1 MGGMNDCHDFWRNIF
16 AQSNLK
22 NFDAQTPSS
31 VEFTFNKTSICLKV
45 KVTLEELKMRQF
57 LLECDEFNGS
67 FLRGIDVDLNPFCVP
82 FSLTKVKGD
91 LIKKTL

>member
-16 AQSNLK
+16 ALSNIK
-22 NFDAQTPSS
+22 IFYAQTPSS
-31 VEFTFNKTSICLKV
+31 VEFAFNKTSICLMV

-57 LLECDEFNGS
+57 LLECDEFNGL
-67 FLRGIDVDLNPFCVP
+67 FLRVIDVDLNPFRVP

-91 LIKKTL
+91 LVKKKL